1 MRHTMKVAAVVSA
14 AALALSACGSSDGG
28 GTTGGSTASTSSG
41 KTVKVG
47 MAYDARHTDDKAIE
61 AFSKA
66 IAGKPDDASSKFQRG
81 QIYFRKGDLAN
92 AKADLEAVV
101 ASPDPRIASAKPV
114 ARQILAQI
122 ANKH

>member
-1 MRHTMKVAAVVSA
+1 
-14 AALALSACGSSDGG
+14 
-28 GTTGGSTASTSSG
+28 
-41 KTVKVG
+41 
-47 MAYDARHTDDKAIE
+47 MAYDARHADDKAID

-66 IAGKPDDASSKFQRG
+66 VATKPDDAGSKFQRG
-81 QIYFRKGDLAN
+81 QIYFRKGDFAS

-122 ANKH
+122 ATKH